1 MRSLAQRSAQAA
13 KAIKVL
19 IGESVSK
26 VESGSRL
33 VGEVGQSVRNIVDQV
48 ERVSDLIA
56 EISAA
61 SAGQT
66 QETQETHGIG
76 QVGDAVDQFDQV
88 TQHNAALV
96 EQSAAA
102 ADRLKSQA
110 ARLAGLV
117 GTFKLAE
124 DVARGA

>member
-61 SAGQT
+61 SAEQ
-66 QETQETHGIG
+66 TQETHGIG

>member
-1 MRSLAQRSAQAA
+1 MRRLAQRSAQAA
-13 KAIKVL
+13 KQIKVL
-19 IGESVSK
+19 IGENVSK

-33 VGEVGQSVRNIVDQV
+33 VGEAGQSVRNIVEQV
-48 ERVSDLIA
+48 KRVSDLIA

-61 SAGQT
+61 SAEQ
-66 QETQETHGIG
+66 TQETHGIG
-76 QVGDAVDQFDQV
+76 QVGDAVDQLDQV
-88 TQHNAALV
+88 TQQNAAPV
-96 EQSAAA
+96 EQNAAA
-102 ADRLKSQA
+102 AGSLKSQA